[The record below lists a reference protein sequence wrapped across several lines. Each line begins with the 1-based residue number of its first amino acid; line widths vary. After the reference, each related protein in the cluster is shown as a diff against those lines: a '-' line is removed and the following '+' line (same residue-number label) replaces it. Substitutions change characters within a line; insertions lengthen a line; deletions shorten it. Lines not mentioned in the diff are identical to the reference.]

1 MKKYFLFLLIIS
13 LILPAFSQY
22 DTLQRIKL
30 DINLES
36 FQNLLQSGI
45 QPVHGQFK
53 KKSGFIGEFEM
64 SDIRKIHHMEM
75 DFEVLISDITADFLQ
90 RNSSS
95 TKNNHVTNHN
105 CEPHFIDYGSPSRF
119 RHGSMGGYF
128 NVLEVMNEMDTLI
141 QYYPNIVTRKLLG
154 YSVENRPIH
163 SIRFFVGDTTQVKPQ
178 ILFTSLHHSQEP
190 GSVHSLI
197 FFMHFLSEHYGQDAE
212 ITYLLDHLDIY
223 FVPYINPDG
232 YAYNF
237 ANNPNGGGT
246 WRKNRKN
253 NGLLSTG
260 VDLNR
265 NYGYEWGFDNIG
277 SQPIGSSPWYRGEN
291 AFSEPESQAMREF
304 INGKSI
310 KMAINWHS
318 YGNLLIY
325 PWNYKNIQTADS
337 AVYVRFS
344 EVMCSE
350 NDFRYG
356 TVAETYGYQSNGDA
370 DDWAYG
376 EVFEKNKII
385 SYTAEIGPMSEGF
398 WPNASRIEQLCKDA
412 YSLNLNALRLMLSYA
427 QVDDLGN
434 RFIHPSNPKIR
445 YRIQCLGLDTPAT
458 FSVSIASLDGLS
470 TVGSNTHEFQNMQ
483 ILDFVDSAFVFQTA
497 SLPNSTE
504 MKFVISID
512 NGLYVYKDTLN
523 KIWGDTMVIF
533 YDNCTALT
541 NWESD
546 SWYVD
551 QQSSAVGDLCF
562 TESPN
567 SNYSILN
574 TSTLTL
580 LEPISLAQYSHYS
593 LNFRAKWDIEKGH
606 DYLQLFYS
614 TDNGTNWT
622 PLCGNYTSIGT
633 DDQHEGF
640 PVYDGTI
647 NEWILEDLNL
657 DFLSGNDV
665 LLRYRFKSDQS
676 NNYDGAYLDDIKIVA
691 MKNNNVRINQTND
704 NFIRVFPNP
713 TSDFIIIENGDVPLL
728 KLTIIDNLGRIVK
741 KQELNSDN
749 DFQKVNISD
758 LSTGVYTLVIDA
770 EGVRGFEKLIIR
782 D

>member
-1 MKKYFLFLLIIS
+1 MY
-13 LILPAFSQY
+13 SQQ
-22 DTLQRIKL
+22 DTLQRVHLHI
-30 DINLES
+30 DSER
-36 FQNLLQSGI
+36 FQALLQSGI

-53 KKSGFIGEFEM
+53 KNSGFIGEFEM
-64 SDIRKIHHMEM
+64 SDIRKIQQMGLNV
-75 DFEVLISDITADFLQ
+75 EVLIPDITADFIQ
-90 RNSSS
+90 RNSTSV
-95 TKNNHVTNHN
+95 KNNHVTNHN
-105 CEPHFIDYGSPSRF
+105 CAPHFFDHGTPSHF

-128 NVLEVMNEMDTLI
+128 NLQEVMNEIDTMLHH
-141 QYYPNIVTRKLLG
+141 YPTLVYRNLLG
-154 YSVENRPIH
+154 QSVENRPVH

-178 ILFTSLHHSQEP
+178 VLFTSLHHSQEP
-190 GSVHSLI
+190 GSVHSLL
-197 FFMHFLSEHYGQDAE
+197 FFMHSLLEKYGQDSE

-232 YAYNF
+232 YEYNF
-237 ANNPNGGGT
+237 TNNPNGGGT

-291 AFSEPESQAMREF
+291 AFSEPESQLMRTF
-304 INGKSI
+304 INSKSI
-310 KMAINWHS
+310 KLAINWHS

-344 EVMCSE
+344 EIMTSE
-350 NDFRYG
+350 NDYRYG

-376 EVFEKNKII
+376 EIFEKNKII
-385 SYTAEIGPMSEGF
+385 SFTAEIGPMSEGF
-398 WPNASRIEQLCKDA
+398 WPQSSRIEQLCKEA
-412 YSLNLNALRLMLSYA
+412 YSLNLNTLRLMMPYA
-427 QVDDLGN
+427 QVEDLGS
-434 RFIHPSNPKIR
+434 RFINPSNPKIQ
-445 YRIQCLGLDTPAT
+445 YRIQCLGLDTPSTFNAT
-458 FSVSIASLDGLS
+458 IASLDGLS
-470 TVGSNTHEFQNMQ
+470 VIGNSTHSYQNMQ
-483 ILDFVDSAFVFQTA
+483 ILDFADSAFVFQTA
-497 SLPNSTE
+497 SFPNSTE
-504 MKFVISID
+504 FKFVISID
-512 NGLYVYKDTLN
+512 NGQYVYKDTIT
-523 KIWGDTMVIF
+523 KIWGDTVVVF

-541 NWESD
+541 NWNAD
-546 SWYVD
+546 SWYVN
-551 QQSSAVGDLCF
+551 QQSSAVGGLCF

-580 LEPISLAQYSHYS
+580 LQPISLTQYSHYS

-614 TDNGTNWT
+614 IDNGTNWL
-622 PLCGNYTSIGT
+622 PLCGNYTNIGT

-640 PVYDGTI
+640 PVYDGTK
-647 NEWILEDLNL
+647 NEWIFEDINL
-657 DFLSGNDV
+657 DFLSGHNI

-676 NNYDGAYLDDIKIVA
+676 NNYDGFYLDDIKVVA
-691 MKNNNVRINQTND
+691 MKNNNVGIEESKDQYIRIS
-704 NFIRVFPNP
+704 PNP
-713 TSDFIIIENGDVPLL
+713 ASEFFIIDNGNVPVS

-741 KQELNSDN
+741 KQELNPYTPI
-749 DFQKVNISD
+749 QKVNISE
-758 LSTGVYTLVIDA
+758 LSKGIYSLIIDS
-770 EGVRGFEKLIIR
+770 EGVKEVKKLIINE
-782 D
+782 